1 MNGIEL
7 FGKAATRARN
17 KPDDTKAPCGV
28 LNYLEVLR
36 ALDKLLKEDVHKFCQ
51 NCMEKRRT
59 VKNTFYY
66 CCYCYFCVLR
76 RKKKAKFSGKV
87 GELWSILK
95 EIKIY
100 YFFHS
105 T

>member
-7 FGKAATRARN
+7 FGNAATRARN

-76 RKKKAKFSGKV
+76 RKKKPNSVAKLVNYGVF
-87 GELWSILK
+87 LK
-95 EIKIY
+95 K
-100 YFFHS
+100 
-105 T
+105 